1 MGRHEAVSKE
11 IQDTYSA
18 VTTRLDRNYYEF
30 DERMKGIERLLL
42 LEGQAE
48 KISSYTEEVSASH
61 ETSAGTSSIIEAVK
75 VTVSV
80 PNACSAWCPCSC
92 HAKQKLEIAGRSVVD
107 KVVGKMFLGYSGLPY
122 ISKRCDFGDC
132 AHGQKTKLNVE
143 YWFPWWFMAM
153 NLKISMQYSRNTG
166 PEMQLTTTRRIP
178 DTAQAITYVMT
189 RDIEGLKSLFRNG
202 LASVRDVSDSRGFSL
217 MRVSNVSIKPLHY
230 STKNVIVGA
239 LW

>member
-1 MGRHEAVSKE
+1 MDRHETVSKG

-18 VTTRLDRNYYEF
+18 VTTRLDRNYSEF
-30 DERMKGIERLLL
+30 DQRIKGIEHLLL
-42 LEGQAE
+42 LGGQSE
-48 KISSYTEEVSASH
+48 KISHTKWVSASH
-61 ETSAGTSSIIEAVK
+61 ETGPGTSSTIEAVK

-80 PNACSAWCPCSC
+80 PNTCSSWCPCSC
-92 HAKQKLEIAGRSVVD
+92 HAKQKLEIAGRSMVD

-132 AHGQKTKLNVE
+132 AHGQKTKFNVE

-153 NLKISMQYSRNTG
+153 NLKISMEYSPNTG
-166 PEMQLTTTRRIP
+166 PEMQLTTTRRVP

-189 RDIEGLKSLFRNG
+189 GDIEGLKYLFRNG

-217 MRVSNVSIKPLHY
+217 MRVSSVY
-230 STKNVIVGA
+230 QTSTV
-239 LW
+239 LD

>member
-30 DERMKGIERLLL
+30 DQRMNGVERMLLL
-42 LEGQAE
+42 GGQAE

-61 ETSAGTSSIIEAVK
+61 ETGPGTSSTIEAVK

-92 HAKQKLEIAGRSVVD
+92 HAKRKLEIAGRSVVD

-153 NLKISMQYSRNTG
+153 NLKIGMQYSPNTG
-166 PEMQLTTTRRIP
+166 PEMQLTTRAEFPIR
-178 DTAQAITYVMT
+178 
-189 RDIEGLKSLFRNG
+189 LKL
-202 LASVRDVSDSRGFSL
+202 
-217 MRVSNVSIKPLHY
+217 
-230 STKNVIVGA
+230 
-239 LW
+239 